1 MNPIVSISLPAC
13 RRHTVVHR
21 IARTYWPWLRPPIGS
36 GVAKARAESEGGCS
50 DCLTVTM
57 SDSSAS
63 TQVSESV
70 RIERDGDV
78 ALVIVNNPPVNAL
91 SWHVRQ
97 GLFDGITQ
105 ATESGASAIV
115 VICDG
120 RTFIAGAD
128 ISEFGGNVP
137 KAAGLQE
144 VQAAME
150 DAPVPVIAA
159 IHGTALGGGLEVA
172 LCADYRVA
180 VASAKFGLPE
190 VNLGLLPGAGGTQRL
205 PRLVGVPKALEMMT
219 TGRHVS
225 SGEAKEGGLVDD
237 VVDSDDL
244 DDLRTA
250 AVAFA
255 NRAVAENM
263 PRTRVRDRNELVE
276 QHKGDDEVFANFRKG
291 IARKTRG
298 FLAPEYNIQC
308 IEAAAN
314 LPFDDG
320 LKVEGKLFMELM
332 TGPQSAA
339 QRYYFF
345 AERAANKIPDIAK
358 DTPLIDVQHVG
369 ILGAGTMGGGIAM
382 NFVNV
387 GIPVT
392 IVERDQ
398 ESLDR
403 GLGVVRK
410 NYERSRSTTAEQ
422 VEERMALITGSTS
435 KQDFVECDMVIEAVF
450 EDMELKQSI
459 FKELDEICKPGALLA
474 SNTSA
479 LDVNEIAAVTSRPES
494 VIGMHFF
501 SPANV
506 MKLLE
511 NVRGDKSSDSVVATT
526 MAIGKKINKVSVMVG
541 VCPGFVGNR
550 MLFMRGAEAER
561 MLMEGATPAQID
573 NVLYEFGFPMGP
585 FSMSDLAGLDI
596 GWKEETS
603 SSSTIR
609 EILCENG
616 RRGQKN
622 GRGYYTY
629 DPDTRAA
636 TPDPEVEQLIK
647 DFAISKG
654 HEQREVTD
662 QEILER
668 LLYPMVNEGAKILEE
683 KIAIR
688 GSDIDVVWV
697 NGYGWPVYRGGP
709 MHWADGVGLAEIV
722 SKIKGYSESLGGRH
736 WELSPLLEQLAT
748 DSGQLQTHAS

>member
-1 MNPIVSISLPAC
+1 MTAI
-13 RRHTVVHR
+13 
-21 IARTYWPWLRPPIGS
+21 
-36 GVAKARAESEGGCS
+36 
-50 DCLTVTM
+50 
-57 SDSSAS
+57 SDS
-63 TQVSESV
+63 V
-70 RIERDGDV
+70 RLETVAADV
-78 ALVIVNNPPVNAL
+78 GEIALVIVDNPPVNAL

-97 GLFDGITQ
+97 GLFDGINK
-105 ATESGASAIV
+105 AVEDGAKAVV

-137 KAAGLQE
+137 QAAGLHE

-150 DAPVPVIAA
+150 DASIPVIAA

-172 LCADYRVA
+172 LCAHYRVA
-180 VASAKFGLPE
+180 VDSAKFGLPE

-219 TGRHVS
+219 SGRHI
-225 SGEAKEGGLVDD
+225 GTAEALEAGLIDD
-237 VVDSDDL
+237 VTAGGPAE
-244 DDLRTA
+244 LREA
-250 AVAFA
+250 AIAFA
-255 NRAVAENM
+255 NKAVADSL
-263 PRTRVRDRNELVE
+263 PLARVRDREEKVLEARGNDQL
-276 QHKGDDEVFANFRKG
+276 FADFRRS

-314 LPFDDG
+314 LPFDEG

-332 TGPQSAA
+332 TGPQSGA
-339 QRYYFF
+339 QRYAFF

-358 DTPLIDVQHVG
+358 DTPIIDVQKCGV
-369 ILGAGTMGGGIAM
+369 LGAGTMGGGIAM
-382 NFVNV
+382 NFANV
-387 GIPVT
+387 GIAVT

-398 ESLDR
+398 AALDR

-410 NYERSRSTTAEQ
+410 NYERSASRGSIPAEA
-422 VEERMALITGSTS
+422 VEQRMALITGSTD
-435 KQDFVECDMVIEAVF
+435 KADFADCDMVIEAVF
-450 EDMELKQSI
+450 EDMELKKSI
-459 FKELDEICKPGALLA
+459 FRELDEICKPGAILA

-479 LDVNEIAAVTSRPES
+479 LDINEIAAVTSRPES

-511 NVRGDKSSDSVVATT
+511 NVRGDKSSDTVVATT
-526 MAIGKKINKVSVMVG
+526 MAIGKKINKVPVMVG
-541 VCPGFVGNR
+541 VCRGFVGNR

-561 MLMEGATPAQID
+561 MILEGATPAQVD

-585 FSMSDLAGLDI
+585 FAMSDLAGLDI

-603 SSSTIR
+603 SSSTVR
-609 EILCENG
+609 EVLCENG

-629 DPDTRAA
+629 DPETRAS
-636 TPDPEVEQLIK
+636 TPDPEVVELIK
-647 DFAISKG
+647 NFAVGQGI
-654 HEQREVTD
+654 EQREVTD
-662 QEILER
+662 QEVLER
-668 LLYPMVNEGAKILEE
+668 LLYPMVNEGAKILDEG
-683 KIAIR
+683 IAIR

-709 MHWADGVGLAEIV
+709 MYWADSVGLTEIV
-722 SKIKGYSESLGGRH
+722 DKIKHYGETLGGNH
-736 WELSPLLEQLAT
+736 WNLSPLLERLAS
-748 DSGQLQTHAS
+748 DGGALHQYSN